1 MLGMRSLLKQAQD
14 VARGGPVKLVQAPPS
29 PHAQLNAALRRV
41 THTNCAALPQEA
53 IREAVCLACQNED
66 ALALVLKHIEE
77 NVNAPAS
84 AWRRVHG
91 ALALLEALLKPSPS
105 AGTRERSAGDLIGS
119 AWFEAK
125 IQDRLNALQT
135 FQDPGDPRV
144 GGLIRRGAASV
155 CAAAVRYLNN
165 PDTQISMVPSMVP
178 DSHSD
183 SAGSTG
189 SSRSDSTAD
198 GKSRQSGSADI
209 PSQRSDNGPATVI
222 GRIDAEQRTEDTDHE
237 AAKSLHE
244 NIRSGVR
251 NATLALD
258 ALRHTGVN
266 ALRAPP
272 SSHDSLSTKRF
283 SEAMQRQEVK
293 PGSPKPAVN
302 DAKWLQLAWRLC
314 CCLRC
319 LRRHHQLPE
328 EQVTS
333 DSEEINRLLV

>member
-1 MLGMRSLLKQAQD
+1 MRSLLKQAQD
-14 VARGGPVKLVQAPPS
+14 AARGVPVKLVPSPPS
-29 PHAQLNAALRRV
+29 PHTQLNAALRRV

-105 AGTRERSAGDLIGS
+105 AGTRERSAGNLIGS

-125 IQDRLNALQT
+125 VQDRLNALQT

-144 GGLIRRGAASV
+144 GGLIRRGASSV
-155 CAAAVRYLNN
+155 CAAAERYLND
-165 PDTQISMVPSMVP
+165 PDTQISIVPN
-178 DSHSD
+178 SHPD
-183 SAGSTG
+183 SAGSAG
-189 SSRSDSTAD
+189 SVRSDSTAD
-198 GKSRQSGSADI
+198 GKSGQSGSVNL
-209 PSQRSDNGPATVI
+209 PSQRSDNGPATVL
-222 GRIDAEQRTEDTDHE
+222 GRTDAEPRTEDVDHE

-244 NIRSGVR
+244 NIRSGMR
-251 NATLALD
+251 NATLALE
-258 ALRHTGVN
+258 ALRHTG
-266 ALRAPP
+266 AGASP

-293 PGSPKPAVN
+293 PVSPNPAVN
-302 DAKWLQLAWRLC
+302 DPKWLQIAWRLC

-319 LRRHHQLPE
+319 LRRHHELPVEQL
-328 EQVTS
+328 TS